1 MINNTLILSKTNF
14 WKLLLLVLAGA
25 IIGLI
30 VAKENVLFLALL
42 LGLTFFTFFVKSPG
56 LPLAIFF
63 NGTFIYFYTVYKLGL
78 ETSSLMTGSFYAFLA
93 ISFLLSGV
101 LLIAKRPQK
110 FKLGAI
116 DVLFICF
123 FFLVFLSYFMFHTG
137 SESAYKKIT
146 YAPLLVVAPYVG
158 IRFLISEERIK
169 KFFNYC
175 VLVAAILII
184 PALYELFFNPIFAE
198 SGRFSMYML
207 PERGDNPILFGI
219 TFAILLIILFVWML
233 EQRKFKY
240 LILMVPSMFLLFR
253 SGSRGA
259 VISFLV
265 TMLFYLLIIGRLR
278 FKTKVY
284 AAILTALLILG
295 AYKFISEST
304 REFYQYTFTP
314 EARLTEVSSVY
325 QRVTMWEMAINDF
338 KENPIL
344 GVGMGNSVGGGGFP
358 HNIIL
363 EVSAELGILG
373 LFIFLSMCYLTI
385 KKAMRFIKR
394 EEKQDLNLLMK
405 LSLILFV
412 YSLTEAM
419 FSGYITNQTQLFM
432 SMGLVV
438 SVVSLTKLKANN
450 QRRDLERKRAL

>member
-42 LGLTFFTFFVKSPG
+42 LGLTFFTFFVKSPE

-78 ETSSLMTGSFYAFLA
+78 ETSSLMTGSFYGFLA
-93 ISFLLSGV
+93 FAYILGGV

-198 SGRFSMYML
+198 SGRFSMYMF

-233 EQRKFKY
+233 EQRKFKFKY
-240 LILMVPSMFLLFR
+240 LILMVPSMFLL
-253 SGSRGA
+253 
-259 VISFLV
+259 
-265 TMLFYLLIIGRLR
+265 
-278 FKTKVY
+278 
-284 AAILTALLILG
+284 
-295 AYKFISEST
+295 
-304 REFYQYTFTP
+304 
-314 EARLTEVSSVY
+314 
-325 QRVTMWEMAINDF
+325 
-338 KENPIL
+338 
-344 GVGMGNSVGGGGFP
+344 
-358 HNIIL
+358 
-363 EVSAELGILG
+363 
-373 LFIFLSMCYLTI
+373 
-385 KKAMRFIKR
+385 
-394 EEKQDLNLLMK
+394 
-405 LSLILFV
+405 
-412 YSLTEAM
+412 
-419 FSGYITNQTQLFM
+419 
-432 SMGLVV
+432 
-438 SVVSLTKLKANN
+438 
-450 QRRDLERKRAL
+450 